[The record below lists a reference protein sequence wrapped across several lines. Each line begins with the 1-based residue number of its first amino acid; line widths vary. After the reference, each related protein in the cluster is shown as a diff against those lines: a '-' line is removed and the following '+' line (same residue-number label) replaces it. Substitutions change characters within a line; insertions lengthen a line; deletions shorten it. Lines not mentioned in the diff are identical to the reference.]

1 MKKTDVL
8 TVDLKHSVVDDIITL
23 LHDSFAVSESSEHK
37 RHVHMNNLPSVLLQ
51 IIKLKMQQ
59 N

>member
-23 LHDSFAVSESSEHK
+23 HNSFAVSESSEHK